1 MYPPVTTSSTAIKSQ
16 TYRQKGKVFYNNNP
30 DYNRRNF
37 NGVSGKL
44 RDEKSIYGR
53 DLQQRNHVYRA
64 GSTGS
69 HDSSSGTPTSPS
81 ISTPL
86 SRTSSVESSQ
96 ELERPGSA
104 IARQGALI
112 AQKESYAHPRG
123 QSMLQS
129 SQVFFPSSPLKKPV
143 AAAQPTSTSPRV
155 TKGSQKPFNH
165 KEVLDHMEKAFKEA
179 KRAIE
184 AGRGRIY
191 DPNEHGKPVEFTP
204 FDWEDFWASRK
215 KSEI

>member
-1 MYPPVTTSSTAIKSQ
+1 MYPPVTTSSSAIKSQ

-30 DYNRRNF
+30 DYNRRDF
-37 NGVSGKL
+37 GGASGKSRNENL
-44 RDEKSIYGR
+44 NYGR
-53 DLQQRNHVYRA
+53 DSQQRQHVYRA

-86 SRTSSVESSQ
+86 SRTSSAGSSSQ

-104 IARQGALI
+104 VARQGAVI

-123 QSMLQS
+123 QPMLQS
-129 SQVFFPSSPLKKPV
+129 SHVFFPSSSFKKPLT
-143 AAAQPTSTSPRV
+143 AAQPTPASPRNTRV
-155 TKGSQKPFNH
+155 SGRPFNH

-179 KRAIE
+179 KKAIQ

-191 DPNEHGKPVEFTP
+191 DPSEHGKPIEFTP

-215 KSEI
+215 KM